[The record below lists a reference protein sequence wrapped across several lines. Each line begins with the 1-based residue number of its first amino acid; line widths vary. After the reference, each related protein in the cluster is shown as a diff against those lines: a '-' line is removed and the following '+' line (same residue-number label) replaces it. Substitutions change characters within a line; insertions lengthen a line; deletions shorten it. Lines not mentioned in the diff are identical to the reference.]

1 MWPFQTKQLSAYL
14 SNQGLLAWVTPKEKG
29 QAKLQELSAIELE
42 ELIHSIDTDS
52 RLPATFKRHTEQQ
65 LLQKKLV
72 EARTIKPA
80 TLEKKLQSYWTESKA
95 DWAGLFS
102 TLEESKNSDI
112 TLLSVDPRLSE
123 QRVLISGLAR
133 NQETLNFYL
142 TKLESSKALSQ
153 VELQRYRRTTN
164 SPNGLEF
171 FAVTNWI
178 AHD

>member
-1 MWPFQTKQLSAYL
+1 MARYSINFS
-14 SNQGLLAWVTPKEKG
+14 SNQQSVQRDKLVLGLLLLVLIAVLAGVYASKVQLE
-29 QAKLQELSAIELE
+29 QASSK
-42 ELIHSIDTDS
+42 
-52 RLPATFKRHTEQQ
+52 QQ

-72 EARTIKPA
+72 EAKTIKPA

-133 NQETLNFYL
+133 NQETLNLYL

-171 FAVTNWI
+171 FAVTDWI

>member
-1 MWPFQTKQLSAYL
+1 MARYNINFSSNQQNVQRDKLVLGLLLLVLSAM
-14 SNQGLLAWVTPKEKG
+14 LAGVYASTVQLE
-29 QAKLQELSAIELE
+29 QA
-42 ELIHSIDTDS
+42 SI
-52 RLPATFKRHTEQQ
+52 KQQ
-65 LLQKKLV
+65 LLQEKLV
-72 EARTIKPA
+72 EAKTIKPA
-80 TLEKKLQSYWTESKA
+80 SLEKKLQSYWTESKA

-133 NQETLNFYL
+133 NQETLNSYL
-142 TKLESSKALSQ
+142 TKLESSTVVNQ

-171 FAVTNWI
+171 FAVAKWI